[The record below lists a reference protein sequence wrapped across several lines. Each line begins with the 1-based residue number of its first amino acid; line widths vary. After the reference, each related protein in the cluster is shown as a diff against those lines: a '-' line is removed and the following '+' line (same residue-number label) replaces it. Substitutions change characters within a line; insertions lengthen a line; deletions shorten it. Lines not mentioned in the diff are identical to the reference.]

1 MLLHLYTRE
10 SPEWNDPG
18 TSRIGHGLGGLFG
31 RLFSK
36 TMAKTVAKTVGTT
49 LKSVAKKGFQVG
61 QRALKTAV
69 KKAAPLAKEALKE
82 GISAA
87 ADFGSEKAVE
97 GIQKLAEKSIKHGA
111 PESLAHSLARA
122 AEQGTKA
129 IAQQSVRS
137 LNTSLDRIAPTHQ
150 TSVVAPTAAPTVAPA
165 PQSLPPRTGG
175 PNRKRRL
182 PMLKSHRPTK
192 RRRRRKATISN
203 LLDEI

>member
-36 TMAKTVAKTVGTT
+36 TMAKTVAKTAGTA

-137 LNTSLDRIAPTHQ
+137 LNTSLNRIAPTHQ
-150 TSVVAPTAAPTVAPA
+150 TSVVAPTVAPA
-165 PQSLPPRTGG
+165 PQSLPLPDRG
-175 PNRKRRL
+175 P
-182 PMLKSHRPTK
+182 
-192 RRRRRKATISN
+192 
-203 LLDEI
+203 E